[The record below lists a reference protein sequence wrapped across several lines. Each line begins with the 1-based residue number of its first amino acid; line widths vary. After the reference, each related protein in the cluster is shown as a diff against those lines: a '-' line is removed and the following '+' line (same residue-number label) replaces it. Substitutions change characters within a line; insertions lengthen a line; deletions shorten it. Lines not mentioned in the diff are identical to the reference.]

1 MTAASAP
8 HPPLPVTSV
17 GRRGS
22 NHVGDFTRRQ
32 DANLAAVCDVNTAQT
47 ERAIQTYYSARNVK
61 PKAYSDLR
69 REGIKEELISLDTQQ
84 RGLAS
89 MVKYNANVSPQRV
102 AQLAKVNAEI
112 AEKKRAIGE
121 K

>member
-1 MTAASAP
+1 MNRREFLNAATIAAGLSAKSWSANGK
-8 HPPLPVTSV
+8 VNVAIVGV

-69 REGIKEELISLDTQQ
+69 RLYEDKSVDAVIICAPNHWHA
-84 RGLAS
+84 LA
-89 MVKYNANVSPQRV
+89 
-102 AQLAKVNAEI
+102 
-112 AEKKRAIGE
+112 
-121 K
+121 

>member
-1 MTAASAP
+1 MDDQLSDRTGGDSVASHGAKRFQIG
-8 HPPLPVTSV
+8 LRLMLLCMALFCVLC
-17 GRRGS
+17 
-22 NHVGDFTRRQ
+22 
-32 DANLAAVCDVNTAQT
+32 A
-47 ERAIQTYYSARNVK
+47 YYR
-61 PKAYSDLR
+61 AYSDLR
-69 REGIKEELISLDTQQ
+69 REQIKEELITLDTQQ

-102 AQLAKVNAEI
+102 AQLSKVNAEI